1 MQHIRTSTSE
11 MSETSPPIG
20 RGQAGSGSLSSS
32 LERLK
37 IGQAESCAQI
47 EAIRELFLEYG
58 QSLSFSL
65 CFQSFDKELA
75 GLPGDYAPPEG
86 RLLLLSISGEA
97 AGCVALHKLSSEMCE
112 MKRLYVRPQFRGK
125 GLGRSL
131 TERIIEDGRQIGY
144 KKLRL
149 DTVEPVMQTA
159 VAMYRALGF
168 REIEPYREN
177 PIEGA
182 LYMELEL

>member
-1 MQHIRTSTSE
+1 
-11 MSETSPPIG
+11 MSETSANVK
-20 RGQAGSGSLSSS
+20 RTRAGSGSLSSS

-37 IGQAESCAQI
+37 IRQVESSAEI

-75 GLPGDYAPPEG
+75 GLPGDYAPPGG
-86 RLLLLSISGEA
+86 RLLLATHEDVLV
-97 AGCVALHKLSSEMCE
+97 GCVALHKLEAGICE

-125 GLGRSL
+125 GLGKVL
-131 TERIIEDGRQIGY
+131 TERAIAEARQLGY
-144 KKLRL
+144 QQLRL
-149 DTVEPVMQTA
+149 DTVESEMRTA
-159 VAMYRALGF
+159 VAMYRTLGF
-168 REIEPYREN
+168 RVIKPYRAN
-177 PIEGA
+177 PIESA